1 MWNAVWT
8 WAGENYPILL
18 LFVVAVAL
26 VWMIAK
32 FYYTRFVKFE
42 KQIKDLPCHTHEQ
55 THQKILDSLNT
66 VITYLKMKDSKAAV
80 LFSQKESP
88 RKLNPSG
95 RHIFE
100 DCNGMLFLEENKKIL
115 LSAIAAK
122 APKTALDVENVANE
136 VLIERL
142 DSDIFNDIKAWVYE
156 RPPVKVEI
164 QGMDKEYAIAMNDV
178 CFILSLPLR
187 DMYLDLHSEL
197 KTE

>member
-42 KQIKDLPCHTHEQ
+42 KQIKDLPCQTHEQ

-95 RHIFE
+95 RHIFD

>member
-1 MWNAVWT
+1 
-8 WAGENYPILL
+8 
-18 LFVVAVAL
+18 
-26 VWMIAK
+26 
-32 FYYTRFVKFE
+32 
-42 KQIKDLPCHTHEQ
+42 
-55 THQKILDSLNT
+55 
-66 VITYLKMKDSKAAV
+66 MKDSKAAV

-95 RHIFE
+95 RHIFD